1 MPIAMLKLVLPT
13 GSLQKPT
20 LEMFEDA
27 DLPVTTP
34 DSRCYEASMDDPR
47 VSLVRWMRPQ
57 EIPVYVAEG
66 LFDLGIA
73 GYDWVLERGCRDKVR
88 IVTKL
93 PYSRRT
99 NHPVRIVVAVSE
111 TSDIKTPADIK
122 PGSKVTTEYVE
133 IAKEYFKKLGIP
145 VKIDFSF
152 GTTEAKIPEI
162 ADVAVELTESGSS
175 LRANRLR
182 IVDTIVES
190 NTLLLANPDSWN
202 NPEKRQCIEDLVTL
216 LLGALEA
223 RGKVLIKMNVPKAAL
238 NKVLEV
244 LPSMKAPTISQL
256 IGEETEYCAVET
268 VAEKNGIGLL
278 ITELKKA
285 GAEDI
290 IELPITKVIK

>member
-256 IGEETEYCAVET
+256 IGEEAEYCAVET